1 MTEVTLYRR
10 RECGLC
16 DDALFELRQLSSEL
30 RFTLVERD
38 IDGDADL
45 RARYNDII
53 PVVAIGETVIAHAP
67 IDLGELRDALEG
79 RIARRT

>member
-38 IDGDADL
+38 IDGDAEL
-45 RARYNDII
+45 RTRYNDII
-53 PVVAIGETVIAHAP
+53 PVVAIGESLIAQAP

>member
-16 DDALFELRQLSSEL
+16 DDALFELRHLSSEL

-38 IDGDADL
+38 IDGDPEL
-45 RARYNDII
+45 RARYNDVI

-67 IDLGELRDALEG
+67 IDPGELRAGLEG

>member
-38 IDGDADL
+38 IDGDAEL
-45 RARYNDII
+45 RTRYNDII

>member
-38 IDGDADL
+38 IDGDAEL
-45 RARYNDII
+45 RTRYNDII
-53 PVVAIGETVIAHAP
+53 PVVAIGDSLIAQAP
-67 IDLGELRDALEG
+67 IDLGELRGALEG

>member
-30 RFTLVERD
+30 RFTFVERD
-38 IDGDADL
+38 IDRDADL